1 MGGKHVPSSMRRAGR
16 AGPSE
21 GLVWACILLVF
32 CLPRGQAAPAE
43 LSGALGASRLR
54 GRPQRARTTQQKV
67 ILTLD
72 NNEVFLCLTTSMCS
86 LCFSFGKALK
96 SIGPIPLSRGARVT
110 ICPCSAAAWGGCS
123 GDSCSCPRGQRTPQ
137 AAREEGGWECKP
149 GAVAVRGKERADG
162 GKGGEA
168 CGNGRRMSCTP
179 VLQQGKAWAQPG
191 RLGDPQRGQGA
202 GKGLRAVPR
211 AAVSPEGSQAAAKP
225 AGCRSGLLA
234 PAGAPSPQ
242 PPCDTA

>member
-1 MGGKHVPSSMRRAGR
+1 MAIAASCQGPALSCPLESGMGGKHVPSSMHRAGR

-21 GLVWACILLVF
+21 GLARAFILLVF

-96 SIGPIPLSRGARVT
+96 STGPIPLSRGARVT
-110 ICPCSAAAWGGCS
+110 ICLCSAAAWGGSS
-123 GDSCSCPRGQRTPQ
+123 GDSCSRPRGQRAPQ
-137 AAREEGGWECKP
+137 AAWEEGGVGMEARSC
-149 GAVAVRGKERADG
+149 GCE
-162 GKGGEA
+162 GKGA
-168 CGNGRRMSCTP
+168 C
-179 VLQQGKAWAQPG
+179 
-191 RLGDPQRGQGA
+191 
-202 GKGLRAVPR
+202 
-211 AAVSPEGSQAAAKP
+211 
-225 AGCRSGLLA
+225 
-234 PAGAPSPQ
+234 
-242 PPCDTA
+242 